1 MIQQLVSRVVRAGV
15 HAGYRVVRPVIF
27 CFDSE
32 TVHEWAIATGEYFGK
47 VPALRWIIGRALIFS
62 SPILSQNIA
71 GIEFVNPIGLA
82 AGFDY
87 EARLAQITKSIGFS
101 WSTVGTVTNLPY
113 EGNKKPRLGRLV
125 RSRSLVVNKGFKNL
139 GIDATLARLAGV
151 TFPIPVGMSIGK
163 TNNRDHTTQEQ
174 GIEDIVSAFKKV
186 ETTTAAA
193 GAMSFGT
200 VPFSYYEL
208 NISCPNLHGPI
219 EFYSPAH
226 LTELLDA
233 VFSLQLSHPIF
244 IKMPIVKT
252 NEETL
257 AILATVAHFPV
268 KGVIIGNLS
277 GDRTDPLL
285 VQKELEQYPKG
296 GLSGLATQARSD
308 ELITLAYKNFGSRF
322 ITVGCGGVFT
332 AEDAYRKIRAG
343 ASLIQM
349 ITGMIFEG
357 PQLPASINAGL
368 ATLLKKDGF
377 KNIKDAVGVDVSV
390 VK

>member
-101 WSTVGTVTNLPY
+101 WSTVGTVTNLSY

-139 GIDATLARLAGV
+139 GIDATLGRLAGL
-151 TFPIPVGMSIGK
+151 TFSIPVGVSIGK
-163 TNNRDHTTQEQ
+163 TNTRDHTTQEQ

-186 ETTTAAA
+186 EANSVADF
-193 GAMSFGT
+193 GA

-226 LTELLDA
+226 LTELLNA
-233 VFSLQLSHPIF
+233 VFSLQLSRPIF

-257 AILATVAHFPV
+257 AILATVAHFSV

-285 VQKELEQYPKG
+285 VQKELERYPKG
-296 GLSGLATQARSD
+296 GLSGMATQARSD
-308 ELITLAYKNFGSRF
+308 DLIALVYKNFGSRF
-322 ITVGCGGVFT
+322 IIVGCGGVFT
-332 AEDAYRKIRAG
+332 AQDAYRKIRAG

-368 ATLLKKDGF
+368 AALLKKDGF
-377 KNIKDAVGVDVSV
+377 KNIKDAVGADVRLA
-390 VK
+390 K